1 MNKQTFMIIGTV
13 IISIGSAMVSG
24 ISALVTRRT
33 IHKLDKIFG
42 KIEDQSEQKI
52 TDTIVKAAVEKS
64 AIVKIDEYVSGINSS
79 VLNDARKQ
87 LNEEAKKAVS
97 EQADKIRDKVTPVIE
112 EQVKT
117 LDVEDLKDKI
127 VEKSLNKMDSIMEE
141 EARHFRRAMGQQ
153 RKMLTDVYATVSQ
166 KQKDDDSIKI
176 WLG

>member
-1 MNKQTFMIIGTV
+1 MNKQALVLIGSLV
-13 IISIGSAMVSG
+13 VSIGSAIVSG
-24 ISALVTRRT
+24 VCALTTRKT
-33 IHKLDKIFG
+33 VHKLDKIFG

-97 EQADKIRDKVTPVIE
+97 EQADKIRDKVTPEIE

-117 LDVEDLKDKI
+117 LDVEELKDKI
-127 VEKSLNKMDSIMEE
+127 VEKSLNKMDSIIEE
-141 EARHFRRAMGQQ
+141 EARRFRRAMGQQ